1 MAAES
6 SSSSASRSSSNATA
20 DSYIGSLIS
29 LTSKSEIRYEGILYN
44 INTDESSIGLRNV
57 RAFGTENRKKDG
69 PQVAATDKIYEY
81 ILFRGSDIKDLQVK
95 SSPSVQTTPSI
106 NSDPAII
113 QSHYPPS
120 APTSTALPTATS
132 ITASEAGSH
141 STPLGHP
148 GSTYPGGL
156 PLYPPGGN
164 LSSWGPSP
172 PPNANGS
179 GLAMPVYW
187 QGYYGTPN
195 ALPQL
200 HQQPLLRPPMPPN
213 MQQMPYPG
221 FNTSLPTNQS
231 SLPGSNLPLSTGV
244 SNLQGSNLTLPTST
258 SNMPG
263 SNMPLLGGA
272 PSLPASNLP
281 EYPHIVPP
289 VSNSL
294 SSSPALPA
302 STLPLSIPPM
312 QPSALGSDNLGLN
325 KAPVNRI
332 LQSGVLPSLAPL
344 ATSSP
349 DLSSVLPSVPSKS
362 NAVSVPVL
370 QHQNTSEPS
379 TTVIG
384 TSSSILTETATP
396 SLITPGQLL
405 QTGSSSVSLNQTSV
419 TAQKDVEVVQ
429 VSTTSPSEAPV
440 PVSTEAQPPILPLP
454 TPTRSYKP
462 NGGPHHM
469 RHNYRGR
476 GGRGS
481 GVSILP
487 IMLHPGWSS
496 SSSGCCIIFS
506 LYFNYFC
513 DRPSYG
519 TFVYLFLVQQ
529 MACCCCFNFALIYIK
544 LLSGVLL
551 LSKLIYNLMMG
562 VLDLIFQISRST
574 TKFSEDFDFE
584 AMNEKFNKDEV
595 WGHLGKSSK
604 SHLKDKDGDGIG
616 SDEDDLHD
624 EYDAELPQIEIKPL
638 YNKDD
643 FFDSLSSNIADNDT
657 NHNRPRFS
665 EQMKLD
671 AEVNDCL
678 LFPVV
683 IKVLLGLHANMRL
696 SADIWRFFKVSW

>member
-481 GVSILP
+481 G
-487 IMLHPGWSS
+487 
-496 SSSGCCIIFS
+496 
-506 LYFNYFC
+506 
-513 DRPSYG
+513 
-519 TFVYLFLVQQ
+519 
-529 MACCCCFNFALIYIK
+529 
-544 LLSGVLL
+544 
-551 LSKLIYNLMMG
+551 
-562 VLDLIFQISRST
+562 ISRST